1 MKKIIAII
9 TALMLCAAIMVPA
22 FAVDDFVSSVV
33 NPLAPEIVP
42 VIDPNGDP
50 AAGVVVIQDEII
62 DYVPGPCIEVTPV
75 SRADTSTMIP
85 EDARE
90 LLLDV
95 YAQLTSGQMQ
105 LPYWKHD
112 AGLDP
117 EDMVIR
123 DLFDVTFLCEEHSEM
138 LDPIG
143 VTFRITFDLG
153 VESDAEVYAMTYKRG
168 VWEPVVSC
176 VNNGNGTVTVVAE
189 KFCPLEFSVE
199 VKGEEPEDPTCPD
212 WTWPSRP
219 DWTWPTLPEVTWP
232 TCPEKPTCP
241 KPTFPTCPEKPTC
254 PQPSWPTLPE
264 VTWPT
269 CPEKPTCPQPTF
281 PTCPDKPTWP
291 EWDWPEWDWPEWDWP
306 EWDWPDWEKPECPE
320 WPEWPDCPEW
330 PEWPTCPEW
339 TWPTCPEWTWP
350 TCPEWTWPTCPDW
363 TWPTCP
369 SVTEPSETVT
379 EPSEIVTEPS
389 EIVTEPSE
397 IVTEPSEIVTEPSE
411 IVTEPSEEVTDPSE
425 ETTEATEAT
434 KKPVGPV
441 EPPVKTG
448 DIVEQLMVWGGIAL
462 VCLIALVALTVAYT
476 RIDKKEKD

>member
-291 EWDWPEWDWPEWDWP
+291 EW
-306 EWDWPDWEKPECPE
+306 
-320 WPEWPDCPEW
+320 
-330 PEWPTCPEW
+330 PTLPEW

-350 TCPEWTWPTCPDW
+350 TCPEWTWPTCP
-363 TWPTCP
+363 
-369 SVTEPSETVT
+369 SVTEPSET
-379 EPSEIVTEPS
+379 
-389 EIVTEPSE
+389 VTEPSE